1 MGSKGQKIET
11 YLTLEELPEFFRDFA
26 RRMEVALDERN
37 KGRPNELSAFR
48 SIKIRIKQS
57 GPEVAVKIKVKG
69 EISGDKEPAAVSPEF
84 AEPETISYKQLK
96 KRMDKTF
103 GDLSRSL
110 REGFIPTAAN
120 VDRFHC
126 DARHMVTYEDK
137 GKPYYDEF
145 TKAAHGFLDAC
156 RKGDVTVA
164 QAGCRRLADLKKAC
178 HDRFK

>member
-11 YLTLEELPEFFRDFA
+11 YLTLKELPEFFRDFA
-26 RRMEVALDERN
+26 RRMEAALVERN
-37 KGRPNELSAFR
+37 AGRPDEWLTFR
-48 SIKIRIKQS
+48 SVKLRIKQS
-57 GPEVAVKIKVKG
+57 GPQVAVKIKVKG
-69 EISGDKEPAAVSPEF
+69 DGSGKTDPSGAGPERVQ
-84 AEPETISYKQLK
+84 PETVSYKQLK

-103 GDLSRSL
+103 GNLSRSL

-120 VDRFHC
+120 VDRFHR
-126 DARHMVTYEDK
+126 DAQHMVIYEDK

-145 TKAAHGFLDAC
+145 MKAAHGFLKAC
-156 RKGDVTVA
+156 RNGDLTVA